1 MLPSDGSQR
10 YLQDPQG
17 LEASEGS
24 LCDVADGVVAQTES
38 VEISQHRQ
46 SAFIQTR
53 QVVVRQ
59 ISGERSRV
67 RDRFGGGADGE
78 EERKERGE
86 RKRNVLCEVW
96 KEKTGWQNSEAPCNV
111 IGRNLI
117 ADSVA
122 YLPLS
127 DVFFHLALF
136 FTTRCQQRMGS
147 ADHTAQVRSQTFDG
161 EEKSFWVGT
170 FMSTTSTSNPT

>member
-67 RDRFGGGADGE
+67 RDRFEGGGGQT
-78 EERKERGE
+78 E
-86 RKRNVLCEVW
+86 RKRGKKGV
-96 KEKTGWQNSEAPCNV
+96 KEREMFCVRS
-111 IGRNLI
+111 GRRRQVGRTPRHH
-117 ADSVA
+117 ATS
-122 YLPLS
+122 S
-127 DVFFHLALF
+127 DVI
-136 FTTRCQQRMGS
+136 
-147 ADHTAQVRSQTFDG
+147 
-161 EEKSFWVGT
+161 
-170 FMSTTSTSNPT
+170 